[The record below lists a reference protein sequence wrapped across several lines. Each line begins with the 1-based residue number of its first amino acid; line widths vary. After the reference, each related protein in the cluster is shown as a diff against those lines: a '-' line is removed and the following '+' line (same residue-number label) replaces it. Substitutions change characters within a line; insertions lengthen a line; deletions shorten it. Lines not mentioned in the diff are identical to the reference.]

1 MAATRLIAMH
11 VNKGK
16 SIGQCLKDR
25 TDYAKNGEKTQ
36 NGQYVSAY
44 ACDPETVDQEFLLS
58 KKEYLRITGRQ
69 IPGDIIA
76 YQIRQSFKPGEV
88 SAEEAN
94 RIGYETAMRFTH
106 GEHAFIVAT
115 HTDRAHIHNHI
126 IFNSTNLSCDRKF
139 KDSWFIALALQKLS
153 DQICL
158 EHCLSVIK
166 PRKPGERDNISPYH
180 RVSFRHMLKENIDA
194 ILVSKPESFETFLE
208 VLRDKGYEI
217 KSGKNLAVR
226 GNGQNRF
233 IRFRSLGRGYTEE
246 DIRKRITGELEFDPE
261 EERRAW
267 RKSRRSRGKDPD
279 ADLFTER
286 AGDACGRIGDAAADA
301 AGENKSHGAE
311 RYGPYGAD
319 GKDFDLLIDI
329 NRKMQEGKGRGYE
342 RWAKIFNVKQMSKV
356 LLYLQEHD
364 IRDYEELQEKAK
376 SSAAKFHV
384 LSDAIKEKEARLRD
398 IAELK
403 MQIINYAKTRDVYA
417 EYRKTGYSKRFLES
431 HREEIL
437 LHQAAK
443 KAFDKRGIKKLPRVK
458 DLSSEYGSILAE
470 KRKLY
475 EEYRTVKKEMMNYQI
490 AKQDIDRFLKID
502 EEQGRQQEKTR

>member
-25 TDYAKNGEKTQ
+25 TDYAKNKEKTQ

-88 SAEEAN
+88 TPEEAI

-126 IFNSTNLSCDRKF
+126 IFNSTSLSCDRKF
-139 KDSWFIALALQKLS
+139 KDTWFIALALQKLS

-166 PRKPGERDNISPYH
+166 PLKPGERDNTSPYH

-194 ILVSKPESFETFLE
+194 ILVTPPKDFNLFLAALKE
-208 VLRDKGYEI
+208 KGYEI
-217 KSGKNLAVR
+217 KRGKNPAVR
-226 GNGQNRF
+226 GNGQTRY
-233 IRFRSLGRGYTEE
+233 IRFRSLGKGYTEE
-246 DIRKRITGELEFDPE
+246 DIKKRITRELEFDPE
-261 EERRAW
+261 EERRNW
-267 RKSRRSRGKDPD
+267 RKGKQLRK
-279 ADLFTER
+279 ADRE
-286 AGDACGRIGDAAADA
+286 
-301 AGENKSHGAE
+301 
-311 RYGPYGAD
+311 
-319 GKDFDLLIDI
+319 FDLLIDI
-329 NRKMQEGKGRGYE
+329 NRKMQEGKGKYYE
-342 RWAKIFNVKQMSKV
+342 RWAKIYNVKQVSKA
-356 LLYLQEHD
+356 LLFLQEHD
-364 IRDYEELQEKAK
+364 IRDYSDLAEKAK
-376 SSAAKFHV
+376 TSAERFHEV
-384 LSDAIKEKEARLRD
+384 SDVIKEKEARLKD
-398 IAELK
+398 IADLK
-403 MQIINYAKTRDVYA
+403 MQIINYVKTREVYKA
-417 EYRKTGYSKRFLES
+417 YREAGYSKKFLEV
-431 HREEIL
+431 HRDEIL
-437 LHQAAK
+437 LHKAAK
-443 KAFDKRGIKKLPRVK
+443 ESFDKRGLKRLPKVK
-458 DLSSEYGSILAE
+458 DLAVEYGAILAE

-475 EEYRTVKKEMMNYQI
+475 EEYRSVKQDMMNYQI

-502 EEQGRQQEKTR
+502 EEQQRQQEKDPKSKNR

>member
-11 VNKGK
+11 GDKGK

-25 TDYAKNGEKTQ
+25 TDYAKNKEKTQ

-44 ACDPETVDQEFLLS
+44 ACDPETADQEFLLS

-88 SAEEAN
+88 TPEEAN

-166 PRKPGERDNISPYH
+166 PRKPGERDNASPYH
-180 RVSFRHMLKENIDA
+180 RVSFRQMLKANIDA
-194 ILVSKPESFETFLE
+194 ILVTPPKDFESFLKALQE
-208 VLRDKGYEI
+208 KGYEI
-217 KSGKNLAVR
+217 KPGKHPAVR
-226 GNGQNRF
+226 GNGQTRF

-246 DIRKRITGELEFDPE
+246 DIKKRITREFEFDPE
-261 EERRAW
+261 EERRNW
-267 RKSRRSRGKDPD
+267 QKRKQPRK
-279 ADLFTER
+279 ADRE
-286 AGDACGRIGDAAADA
+286 
-301 AGENKSHGAE
+301 
-311 RYGPYGAD
+311 
-319 GKDFDLLIDI
+319 FDLLIDI
-329 NRKMQEGKGRGYE
+329 NRKMQEGKGKGYE
-342 RWAKIFNVKQMSKV
+342 RWAKIYNVKQVSKA
-356 LLYLQEHD
+356 LLFLQEHD
-364 IRDYEELQEKAK
+364 IRDYDDLTEKAK
-376 SSAAKFHV
+376 SSAERFREV
-384 LSDAIKEKEARLRD
+384 SDAIKEKEARLKK
-398 IAELK
+398 IADLK
-403 MQIINYAKTRDVYA
+403 TQIINYVKTREVYKA
-417 EYRKTGYSKRFLES
+417 YQEAGYSRKFFET

-437 LHQAAK
+437 LHKAAK
-443 KAFDKRGIKKLPRVK
+443 EAFDKQGLKRLPKVK
-458 DLSSEYGSILAE
+458 ELSAEYGRILAE
-470 KRKLY
+470 KKQLY
-475 EEYRTVKKEMMNYQI
+475 EEYRSVKQDMMNYQI
-490 AKQDIDRFLKID
+490 AKQDIDQFLKID
-502 EEQGRQQEKTR
+502 EEQRQQQEKNPKSKNR

>member
-208 VLRDKGYEI
+208 VLRDKHFSKYSETRAM
-217 KSGKNLAVR
+217 KSRAGRIWRSEEMDRTASSGFVPLAGVIR
-226 GNGQNRF
+226 RRISGNGLPANWN
-233 IRFRSLGRGYTEE
+233 L
-246 DIRKRITGELEFDPE
+246 IRKR
-261 EERRAW
+261 
-267 RKSRRSRGKDPD
+267 RGAPG
-279 ADLFTER
+279 ER
-286 AGDACGRIGDAAADA
+286 AGDHVARI
-301 AGENKSHGAE
+301 
-311 RYGPYGAD
+311 
-319 GKDFDLLIDI
+319 L
-329 NRKMQEGKGRGYE
+329 MQIYSRNALVTHPTES
-342 RWAKIFNVKQMSKV
+342 VMQLQMPPEKTKV
-356 LLYLQEHD
+356 M
-364 IRDYEELQEKAK
+364 A
-376 SSAAKFHV
+376 
-384 LSDAIKEKEARLRD
+384 LSDMDLMGR
-398 IAELK
+398 
-403 MQIINYAKTRDVYA
+403 
-417 EYRKTGYSKRFLES
+417 TG
-431 HREEIL
+431 
-437 LHQAAK
+437 
-443 KAFDKRGIKKLPRVK
+443 
-458 DLSSEYGSILAE
+458 
-470 KRKLY
+470 
-475 EEYRTVKKEMMNYQI
+475 RTLT
-490 AKQDIDRFLKID
+490 F
-502 EEQGRQQEKTR
+502 

>member
-217 KSGKNLAVR
+217 KSGPLAGVIR
-226 GNGQNRF
+226 RKISGNGLPANWN
-233 IRFRSLGRGYTEE
+233 L
-246 DIRKRITGELEFDPE
+246 IRKR
-261 EERRAW
+261 
-267 RKSRRSRGKDPD
+267 RGAPG
-279 ADLFTER
+279 ER
-286 AGDACGRIGDAAADA
+286 AGDPAARILMQIYSQNAPVTHAA
-301 AGENKSHGAE
+301 ESV
-311 RYGPYGAD
+311 
-319 GKDFDLLIDI
+319 
-329 NRKMQEGKGRGYE
+329 MQL
-342 RWAKIFNVKQMSKV
+342 QMPPEKTKV
-356 LLYLQEHD
+356 M
-364 IRDYEELQEKAK
+364 A
-376 SSAAKFHV
+376 
-384 LSDAIKEKEARLRD
+384 LSDMDLMGR
-398 IAELK
+398 
-403 MQIINYAKTRDVYA
+403 
-417 EYRKTGYSKRFLES
+417 TG
-431 HREEIL
+431 
-437 LHQAAK
+437 
-443 KAFDKRGIKKLPRVK
+443 
-458 DLSSEYGSILAE
+458 
-470 KRKLY
+470 
-475 EEYRTVKKEMMNYQI
+475 RTLT
-490 AKQDIDRFLKID
+490 F
-502 EEQGRQQEKTR
+502 